1 MRCRKKEGKQRS
13 ALPQPNQS
21 PVASGKQSKSEVRS
35 QKSEDR
41 SASRRQQIRGTYND
55 DKIRQMFKWIRVIVF
70 LSCVSA
76 LAQGPQNI
84 LLVVNQ
90 NSQVSKQ
97 VSEYYLHRRRVP
109 AAQVCAIKAP
119 EEKEVDRATFDD
131 SVRLP
136 ILDCLSKGRLED
148 RVLYIVLTKGVPLK
162 IKPSGRPTTQASV
175 DSELTLLY
183 QDLLGIP
190 RVLEGTIPN
199 PYFVRT
205 TRRGLVRF
213 SHREFPMYLVTR
225 LDGYDMA
232 DISALIDR
240 AQSPSRQG
248 QFVLDLDD
256 NDNRPGNAWLREA
269 ADRLRAL
276 GIPPSRITLDTTPA
290 FLTGQKNVLGYASWG
305 SNDHSDRSRFLG
317 NTWVNGA
324 ILAEFVST
332 DARTFTR
339 PPKDWNIGRWSDSP
353 ITFYDR
359 SPQSL
364 IADYIHEGVTGAAG
378 NVYEPYL
385 GGNVRPQ
392 ILFPAYVQGLNL
404 AESYWAAMPYLS
416 WQTVVVGDPLT
427 APFAGVPLP
436 AAEADPPLDSTT
448 KLPKY
453 FAQWKEMAR
462 KRAP

>member
-1 MRCRKKEGKQRS
+1 VFVCHQGRG
-13 ALPQPNQS
+13 S
-21 PVASGKQSKSEVRS
+21 PDVQ
-35 QKSEDR
+35 
-41 SASRRQQIRGTYND
+41 TND
-55 DKIRQMFKWIRVIVF
+55 DKIHQMRKWVRVIVF
-70 LSCVSA
+70 FVCA
-76 LAQGPQNI
+76 PACAQGPQNI

-90 NSQVSKQ
+90 NSQISKQ
-97 VSEYYLHRRRVP
+97 VSEYYLHRRNVP
-109 AAQVCAIKAP
+109 SSQVCSIQAP
-119 EEKEVDRATFDD
+119 EEEEIDRATFDN
-131 SVRLP
+131 SVRQP
-136 ILDCLSKGRLED
+136 ILKCLSKDRLED
-148 RVLYIVLTKGVPLK
+148 RVLYVVLTKGVPLK
-162 IKPSGRPTTQASV
+162 ITAGARPNTQASV

-183 QDLLGIP
+183 RDLLGVP
-190 RVLEGTIPN
+190 RVLEGKLLN

-205 TRRGLVRF
+205 TRRGFVRF

-225 LDGYDMA
+225 LDGYDLA
-232 DISALIDR
+232 DISGLIDR
-240 AQSPSRQG
+240 AQSPSREG

-324 ILAEFVST
+324 ILTEFVST
-332 DARTFTR
+332 DARSFTR
-339 PPKDWNIGRWSDSP
+339 PAKDWNIGRWSDPPS
-353 ITFYDR
+353 TFYNR

-378 NVYEPYL
+378 NTSEPYL
-385 GGNVRPQ
+385 DGNVRPQ

-427 APFAGVPLP
+427 APFAGGTLP
-436 AAEADPPLDSTT
+436 AAEADPPLDSMT

-453 FAQWKEMAR
+453 FAQWKEMER
-462 KRAP
+462 KRAQ